1 MTPVLLWL
9 ALLAAEPMTLVV
21 GRGAVVDCPAGVA
34 RVSTSNPEAVD
45 TVLAS
50 ESEVLFQAKAVGQAT
65 LVVWSKAGE
74 RKNYEVT
81 VEPPLD
87 AVRALLRETFPG
99 EEIEVRPSRDSLAL
113 VGRAS
118 SAAVAERALALASA
132 SVKGAVNALRVPPA
146 EPDRQVLLRVRFAEL
161 NRSVTTE
168 FGLNLISTGAAGMPG
183 AISTGQFSAASS
195 NQVTGEARTFSVSD
209 ILNIFALRPDL
220 KLGLVIRDLQSRG
233 LLQILAEPNL
243 VASNGKEASFLAGG
257 EFPVPIVQSGAS
269 AGAVTV
275 QFREFGIRLSFVPH
289 LTANRTIKLHV
300 KPEVSTIDAANGVT
314 VSGFRI
320 PALSTRRIET
330 DIELAEGQ
338 SFVIAGLLDDR
349 VIENLAHLPGLSRIP
364 VLGALFRSRSQTKA
378 KTELVVVVT
387 PEAAGPVGAPPE
399 GPQMPRPFLPADVK
413 EGK

>member
-1 MTPVLLWL
+1 M
-9 ALLAAEPMTLVV
+9 AILAAEPMTLVV

-34 RVSTSNPEAVD
+34 RVSTSNPESVD
-45 TVLAS
+45 AVLAS
-50 ESEVLFQAKAVGQAT
+50 QFEVLFQAKAVGQAT
-65 LVVWSKAGE
+65 LVVWSKTGE

-81 VEPPLD
+81 VEPHLEPL
-87 AVRALLRETFPG
+87 RALLKETFPG
-99 EEIEVRPSRDSLAL
+99 EEIDVRASRDSLAL
-113 VGRAS
+113 VGSVS
-118 SAAVAERALALASA
+118 SPAVAEMALALASA

-146 EPDRQVLLRVRFAEL
+146 APERQVLLRVRFAEL

-183 AISTGQFSAASS
+183 SISTGQFPAATS
-195 NQVTGEARTFSVSD
+195 NGVTGEARTFSVSD

-220 KLGLVIRDLQSRG
+220 KLGVVIRDLQARG

-243 VASNGKEASFLAGG
+243 VASDGKEASFLAGG

-269 AGAVTV
+269 SGAVTV
-275 QFREFGIRLSFVPH
+275 QFREFGIRLSFLPR

-300 KPEVSTIDAANGVT
+300 KPEVSTIDSANGVT

-338 SFVIAGLLDDR
+338 SFVIAGLMDDR
-349 VIENLAHLPGLSRIP
+349 VIENLSHLPGLSRIP
-364 VLGALFRSRSQTKA
+364 VLGVLFRSRSQTKA

-387 PEAAGPVGAPPE
+387 PEVATPVAAGRTWDEPM
-399 GPQMPRPFLPADVK
+399 MPSPFLPPVSK
-413 EGK
+413 EAK